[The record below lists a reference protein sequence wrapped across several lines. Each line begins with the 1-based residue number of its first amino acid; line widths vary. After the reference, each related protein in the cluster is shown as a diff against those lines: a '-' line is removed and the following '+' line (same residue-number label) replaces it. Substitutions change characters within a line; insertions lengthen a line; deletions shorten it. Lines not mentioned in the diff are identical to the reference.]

1 MRGITLLL
9 FTLISLALAYS
20 PSNVIQ
26 ANDKNFQQIVTASGK
41 FTFVDFYADWCR
53 HCKKLSPVV
62 DQLLTLFADY
72 PQIQVVKINGDK
84 DGKKMSKKYV
94 EIGYPTLLM
103 FDDQGKHVEFDGIRD
118 IEAFSNFIQQF
129 SGVRLDKSRQDEVE
143 EVVQQEE
150 EIGDAIV
157 SLKPNLFEQQLQ
169 GTPYAIV
176 SAEGSWCSFCKDF
189 AGIFNRIANTVYA
202 RNKNILFA
210 TLTVDEQGSG
220 QEVLDKYGVNRLPAL
235 LVVKDGNLDNAVVY
249 EGDLRRI
256 DKVIDLINDFT
267 GTLRDSTGDLKEGA
281 GVISEISQLIAGANG
296 DYTEVIT
303 KLHEVSGDTVD
314 FYKSVV
320 ESLLINPNAI
330 NLEYNRIGSILNK
343 DVDKLSGVTIDS
355 LKQRLNVLNLLR
367 I

>member
-129 SGVRLDKSRQDEVE
+129 K
-143 EVVQQEE
+143 
-150 EIGDAIV
+150 IGRAHV
-157 SLKPNLFEQQLQ
+157 
-169 GTPYAIV
+169 
-176 SAEGSWCSFCKDF
+176 
-189 AGIFNRIANTVYA
+189 
-202 RNKNILFA
+202 
-210 TLTVDEQGSG
+210 
-220 QEVLDKYGVNRLPAL
+220 
-235 LVVKDGNLDNAVVY
+235 
-249 EGDLRRI
+249 
-256 DKVIDLINDFT
+256 
-267 GTLRDSTGDLKEGA
+267 
-281 GVISEISQLIAGANG
+281 
-296 DYTEVIT
+296 
-303 KLHEVSGDTVD
+303 
-314 FYKSVV
+314 
-320 ESLLINPNAI
+320 
-330 NLEYNRIGSILNK
+330 
-343 DVDKLSGVTIDS
+343 
-355 LKQRLNVLNLLR
+355 
-367 I
+367 

>member
-129 SGVRLDKSRQDEVE
+129 SGVRLDKS
-143 EVVQQEE
+143 
-150 EIGDAIV
+150 
-157 SLKPNLFEQQLQ
+157 
-169 GTPYAIV
+169 
-176 SAEGSWCSFCKDF
+176 
-189 AGIFNRIANTVYA
+189 
-202 RNKNILFA
+202 
-210 TLTVDEQGSG
+210 
-220 QEVLDKYGVNRLPAL
+220 
-235 LVVKDGNLDNAVVY
+235 
-249 EGDLRRI
+249 
-256 DKVIDLINDFT
+256 
-267 GTLRDSTGDLKEGA
+267 
-281 GVISEISQLIAGANG
+281 
-296 DYTEVIT
+296 
-303 KLHEVSGDTVD
+303 
-314 FYKSVV
+314 
-320 ESLLINPNAI
+320 
-330 NLEYNRIGSILNK
+330 
-343 DVDKLSGVTIDS
+343 
-355 LKQRLNVLNLLR
+355 
-367 I
+367 